1 MMPYLCLVHSV
12 KTNPSGHF
20 LLIMG
25 PRSPKTMI
33 GKDDDRVYITRPCTP
48 AMVEICG

>member
-1 MMPYLCLVHSV
+1 MTPYLCLVHSV

-20 LLIMG
+20 FLMTG
-25 PRSPKTMI
+25 PSVPKTMI
-33 GKDDDRVYITRPCTP
+33 GKDEERVYTTKPCTP